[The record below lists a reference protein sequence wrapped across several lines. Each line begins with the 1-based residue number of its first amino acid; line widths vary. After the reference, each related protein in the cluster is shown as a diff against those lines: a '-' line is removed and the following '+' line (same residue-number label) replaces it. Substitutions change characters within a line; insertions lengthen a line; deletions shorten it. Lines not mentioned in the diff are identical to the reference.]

1 MTQNMDSGWYIQLRE
16 NKMEDE
22 KMDWVH
28 IDIKLSISRDDTD
41 RYIDIIRKDTFRIPT
56 PDSSFE
62 FIHREYSS
70 RIYKKD
76 NETDEEWFKRA
87 LLIFYHNVKDKS

>member
-1 MTQNMDSGWYIQLRE
+1 
-16 NKMEDE
+16 MEDE

-70 RIYKKD
+70 RIYRKD
-76 NETDEEWFKRA
+76 NEKDEELFKRA
-87 LLIFYHNVKDKS
+87 LLIFIIMSKISPEESTQGQKSGD